1 MEPLEYC
8 EKYVQNPKPGERGYR
23 AACVRILT
31 EATFGAYSHQTIDKN
46 WGGQFERRPDAV
58 VRILQ
63 IAHTINSLYLKLE
76 EIQPA
81 INELLEQVSEVA
93 PCKRHK

>member
-1 MEPLEYC
+1 MR
-8 EKYVQNPKPGERGYR
+8 V
-23 AACVRILT
+23 LT

-63 IAHTINSLYLKLE
+63 IAHTINSVYLKLE
-76 EIQPA
+76 EIQPS

>member
-8 EKYVQNPKPGERGYR
+8 EKYVENPKPGERGYR
-23 AACVRILT
+23 AACVRSLT
-31 EATFGAYSHQTIDKN
+31 EATFGAYSNQTIDKN
-46 WGGQFERRPDAV
+46 WGAQFERRPEAV

-63 IAHTINSLYLKLE
+63 IAHTINSVCIKLE

-81 INELLEQVSEVA
+81 IDELLEEVSQVA